1 MFGKELILDLHHC
14 DSETFSKTS
23 IANWFRAICEA
34 TKMKAVRQEWWEE
47 YGNEEPHLNG
57 VTGVQFIS
65 TSSIVVHACPD
76 LNEIHINIF
85 TCKDFDAEVAKKL
98 TVEWFKGE
106 VAAEYL
112 LDRP

>member
-1 MFGKELILDLHHC
+1 MFGKELILDLKNC
-14 DSETFSKTS
+14 DSETFSRTS
-23 IANWFRAICEA
+23 IAEWFAAICKA
-34 TKMKAVRQEWWEE
+34 TDMKAVRQEWWEQ
-47 YGNEEPHLNG
+47 YGQPEPYLNG

-76 LNEIHINIF
+76 LDEIHINIF
-85 TCKDFDAEVAKKL
+85 TCKDFDAEVAKNL
-98 TVEWFKGE
+98 TLDWFKGE